1 MSQVRKIQRQIQK
14 MATAVED
21 RADDRQSPL
30 SDAVVVRFAGD
41 SGDGMQLTGGQF
53 TLSSALAGNDFA
65 TFPDFPAE
73 IRAPQGTL
81 FGVSA
86 FQINFGSSAIE
97 TAGDAPDVLV
107 AMNPA
112 ALKTNVPQLKQGGLI
127 IADEGEFNDRNL
139 AKAKYDANPLEDDS
153 LAKWQLLKLNIS
165 QLTMDAVKPFGLGN
179 KEALRCKNMWT
190 LGLALWMFDR
200 DRQPLIDWLNG
211 KFAKD
216 PNLAAANVAALN
228 AGHAYGETA
237 ELAGPLKQHHVD
249 PAPVA
254 PGLYRTLTGAEGIAL
269 GLVAGAQLA
278 KLPMFFGGYPITPAS
293 AILHHLSRL
302 KEYDVTTFQAEDEIA
317 AICSAIG
324 ASYGGSLG
332 VTSSSGPGIALKG
345 EAMGLAIMTELP
357 LVIVNSQ
364 RGGPSTGLPTKTEQS
379 DLYQAVY
386 GRNGDAPMPVI
397 AARSPGDAFE
407 CAIEAV
413 RVAVQYMTP
422 VMLLTDGYIANAAE
436 PWAVPDLESYEAF
449 PVEFLTQVP
458 EEGFKPYGR
467 DEKLKRP
474 WVKPGTPGLLH
485 RIGGIEK
492 EIDTGH
498 INYSPDNH
506 QAMTDIRKDKI
517 DGIKVPDQIV
527 ELGAEGGKL
536 AVVGWGSTFG
546 PIHQAVRRKRA
557 EGRDVSH
564 IHIRH
569 IWPMP
574 ANLGELLKSY
584 DRVIV
589 PEMNTGQLKTVLRDQ
604 YLVDA
609 KPVNKVSGQP
619 FTIAEIEAAIEE
631 ALG

>member
-1 MSQVRKIQRQIQK
+1 

-21 RADDRQSPL
+21 RADGERQSPL

-86 FQINFGSSAIE
+86 FQINFGSSAID

-139 AKAKYDANPLEDDS
+139 AKAKYEANPLDDGS

-200 DRQPLIDWLNG
+200 DRQPLIDWLNA
-211 KFAKD
+211 KFAKAPD
-216 PNLAAANVAALN
+216 LAAANVAALN

-249 PAPVA
+249 PAPAA

-386 GRNGDAPMPVI
+386 GRNGDAPMPVV

-413 RVAVQYMTP
+413 RIAVQYMTP

-436 PWAVPDLESYEAF
+436 PWAVPDLTTYEAF
-449 PVEFLTQVP
+449 PVEFLTEVP
-458 EEGFKPYGR
+458 EGGFKPYGR
-467 DEKLKRP
+467 DEKLARP
-474 WVKPGTPGLLH
+474 WVKPGTPELLH

-492 EIDTGH
+492 ELDTGH
-498 INYSPDNH
+498 INYAPGNH
-506 QAMTDIRKDKI
+506 QAMTDIRKAKI
-517 DGIKVPDQIV
+517 DGIKVPDQVV

-557 EGRDVSH
+557 EGQDVSH
-564 IHIRH
+564 VHIRH
-569 IWPMP
+569 IWPLP